1 MQERER
7 RRHPRVE
14 SVNLVSVG
22 KVQEGP
28 MRVARTLVLSEGGA
42 LLELAESCT
51 VHTLITL
58 DLALEDD
65 LFQVQAEVRDV
76 SATDRGT
83 YKVGVR
89 FVNLDEDAHQKLREH
104 LSEKLQENDGDD

>member
-1 MQERER
+1 MQER

-22 KVQEGP
+22 RVQEGP

-42 LLELAESCT
+42 LLELTEPCS

-58 DLALEDD
+58 DVALEED
-65 LFQVQAEVRDV
+65 LLQVQAEVRDV
-76 SATDRGT
+76 AATDRGT

-89 FVNLDEDAHQKLREH
+89 FVNLEEDAHQKLQEH
-104 LSEKLQENDGDD
+104 LKEKLHDEAED